1 MATAA
6 TLALTAGRVLATAL
20 AALGILYALFA
31 IVAVRRFARAPVPE
45 SAASL
50 PPVTVLKPLHG
61 AEPGLALNLAS
72 FARQDYPAP
81 VQLVCGVQDE
91 GDPAIGV
98 VEGLVAPVQLDL
110 VIDSRLHGPNRK
122 VGNLINMT
130 RAARHPVLVLADSD
144 MRVPP
149 DYLRRVVAPLTDP
162 RVGLVT
168 CLYRGI
174 SGGGPWSA
182 LAAAGVSYH
191 FLPSVLVGHLV
202 GATPGCFGST
212 MALRRETLER
222 LGGFEAFAHHLADD
236 YALGAAVRDLG
247 LGLVLSPLLID
258 HVSDE
263 PSAAAMWAHDLR
275 WARTVRL
282 LSPWGHAGTVVTH
295 ALPMALLALALGA
308 PGAPWLLLAAA
319 VARLALAAAIDVM
332 LEVRPRRWPL
342 VLARDPLSFAIFV
355 TSFLGRGV
363 VWRGRRYRVS
373 GTGLMTEQ
381 QGISR

>member
-1 MATAA
+1 M
-6 TLALTAGRVLATAL
+6 
-20 AALGILYALFA
+20 I
-31 IVAVRRFARAPVPE
+31 
-45 SAASL
+45 
-50 PPVTVLKPLHG
+50 
-61 AEPGLALNLAS
+61 
-72 FARQDYPAP
+72 
-81 VQLVCGVQDE
+81 
-91 GDPAIGV
+91 
-98 VEGLVAPVQLDL
+98 DL
-110 VIDSRLHGPNRK
+110 VIDPQLHGPNRK

-130 RAARHPVLVLADSD
+130 RAARDPVLVLADSD

-168 CLYRGI
+168 CLYRGV
-174 SGGGPWSA
+174 SGGGLWSA
-182 LAAAGVSYH
+182 LAAAGVNYH

-222 LGGFEAFAHHLADD
+222 LGGFETFAHHLADD
-236 YALGAAVRDLG
+236 YALGAAVRSLG
-247 LGLVLSPLLID
+247 LKLVLSPLLID
-258 HVSDE
+258 HVSHE
-263 PSAAAMWAHDLR
+263 PSVAAMWAHDLR

-282 LSPWGHAGTVVTH
+282 LSPWGHAGTLVTH
-295 ALPMALLALALGA
+295 ALPMALLALALGTPA
-308 PGAPWLLLAAA
+308 SLWLLLAAA
-319 VARLALAAAIDVM
+319 VARLALAASVDVM
-332 LEVRPRRWPL
+332 LDVRPRRWPL
-342 VLARDPLSFAIFV
+342 VLARDPLSFAVFV